1 MIINNKH
8 SLSAI
13 FLAFILF
20 TYNINNVAIVI
31 DFLINQDTI
40 AKTLCVQKEEQK
52 GCNGK
57 CQLVKELNLSS
68 NTTNKETPQQNNKIS
83 LVECTYIQPINEID
97 FKTVGADSIS
107 TIIEST
113 SYTTIV
119 KYYDIDIPPPMSA

>member
-1 MIINNKH
+1 MIITNKH

-57 CQLVKELNLSS
+57 CQLVKELNLNS
-68 NTTNKETPQQNNKIS
+68 NTTNKEVPLQNNKIS
-83 LVECTYIQPINEID
+83 LVECTYIQPIIKNN
-97 FKTVGADSIS
+97 
-107 TIIEST
+107 
-113 SYTTIV
+113 
-119 KYYDIDIPPPMSA
+119 

>member
-1 MIINNKH
+1 MIITNKH

-57 CQLVKELNLSS
+57 CQLVKELNLNS
-68 NTTNKETPQQNNKIS
+68 NTTNKEAPQQNNKIS
-83 LVECTYIQPINEID
+83 LVECTYIQPINDIN
-97 FKTVGADSIS
+97 FKTVGADSLSKIV
-107 TIIEST
+107 ENA
-113 SYTTIV
+113 SYSTIV
-119 KYYDIDIPPPMSA
+119 KYYDIDIPPPVFI

>member
-1 MIINNKH
+1 MIIANKH

-40 AKTLCVQKEEQK
+40 AKTLCIQKEAQK

-57 CQLVKELNLSS
+57 CQLVKELNLNS
-68 NTTNKETPQQNNKIS
+68 NTTNKEAPKQNNKIS

-97 FKTVGADSIS
+97 FKTVGADSLS
-107 TIIEST
+107 KIIENA
-113 SYTTIV
+113 SYSTIV
-119 KYYDIDIPPPMSA
+119 KYYDIDIPPPVFI